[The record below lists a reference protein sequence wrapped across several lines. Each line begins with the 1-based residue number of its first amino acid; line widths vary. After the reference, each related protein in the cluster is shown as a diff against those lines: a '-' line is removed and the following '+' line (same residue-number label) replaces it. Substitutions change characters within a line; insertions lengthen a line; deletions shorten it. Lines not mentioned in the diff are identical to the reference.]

1 MNSKRT
7 LILLTCGISLLISCA
22 TSYVPRTNS
31 RQALVDYVERA
42 AALVAREGPAA
53 ACSTFSNSNWM
64 GGDYYIFIS
73 RAEDDV
79 VVCHPVNAE
88 LVGVSQTD
96 LRDANGKYMVR
107 DMRTVATG
115 PSGRGWVEYR
125 WARPGQTTP
134 EPKSAYVVAVTAPD
148 GKRYVVG
155 SGGYNLPSM

>member
-1 MNSKRT
+1 MNRRT
-7 LILLTCGISLLISCA
+7 IILMACGITLLLACA
-22 TSYVPRTNS
+22 TSYVPRANT

-42 AALVAREGPAA
+42 AALVAKEGPEA
-53 ACSTFSNSNWM
+53 ACTTLAQPRWL
-64 GGDYYIFIS
+64 GGDYYVFVS
-73 RAEDDV
+73 RADDDV
-79 VVCHPVNAE
+79 VMCHPVNAE

-125 WARPGQTTP
+125 WPRPGQTTA
-134 EPKSAYVVAVTAPD
+134 EPKSAYVVGVTAPD

-155 SGGYNLPSM
+155 SGGYNMPLM